1 MSHSAAEVL
10 TGAAVLAVAAGFA
23 LYVARGAGVGLGGG
37 SDYPLHASFRSVQG
51 ISTGADVRLAGVKV
65 GTITDLRLNPTT
77 YFADTT
83 IAMRQGVL
91 VPEDSAIVISQDG
104 LLGGSYVEILPGG
117 APDNLG
123 PGDEI
128 EDTQGAVSLLSLL
141 LKFVGGDG
149 AAAPAGDA
157 ASGSGGG
164 SGSGGAASG
173 GG

>member
-23 LYVARGAGVGLGGG
+23 LYVAQGAGVSLGGG
-37 SDYPLHASFRSVQG
+37 GGYPLHASFRSVQG

-104 LLGGSYVEILPGG
+104 LLGGAYVEILPGG
-117 APDNLG
+117 APGNLG

-149 AAAPAGDA
+149 GDGAAAAGEDA
-157 ASGSGGG
+157 SSGG
-164 SGSGGAASG
+164 SGSGGATSG